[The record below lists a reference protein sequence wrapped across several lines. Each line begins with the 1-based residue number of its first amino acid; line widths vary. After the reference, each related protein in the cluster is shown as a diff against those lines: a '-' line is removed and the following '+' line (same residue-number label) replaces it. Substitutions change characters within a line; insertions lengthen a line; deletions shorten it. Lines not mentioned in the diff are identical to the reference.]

1 MINEIS
7 DWKQKVE
14 SAMEKTKGE
23 KPDKDTENKEK
34 TGILRSF
41 ANQLNSFDYSSRFV
55 DSRNSATDI
64 KEANFIGY
72 HGNFIVSGSDDG
84 NIYIWEK
91 STGNLITGFHGD
103 HNIVNC
109 VQWNPN
115 FAMLASSGIENTVKI
130 WSVKESEK
138 YDAMDVSELRKQSV
152 ANQTPVNDF
161 SMFFRGL
168 DMELLQDG
176 STDNA
181 PVCRPS

>member
-1 MINEIS
+1 MINDIS
-7 DWKQKVE
+7 EWKQKVE
-14 SAMEKTKGE
+14 GAMERAKSE
-23 KPDKDTENKEK
+23 KSDKEPENKEK
-34 TGILRSF
+34 TGLLRNF
-41 ANQLNSFDYSSRFV
+41 ANQLNSFDYSARFV

-64 KEANFIGY
+64 KEANFIGH

-91 STGNLITGFHGD
+91 STGNLIKGFHGD
-103 HNIVNC
+103 QNIVNC

-130 WSVKESEK
+130 WSVKETEK
-138 YDAMDVSELRKQSV
+138 DDTLDINELRKLSV
-152 ANQTPVNDF
+152 ANQTPSNDF

-168 DMELLQDG
+168 DMEFSQDSMDSG
-176 STDNA
+176 